1 MMPMR
6 VYLVVA
12 LICAPAVLAQAPPQT
27 PRAAPADE
35 EILFADLPRVE
46 AATLHAQSLAEAP
59 ANVSVI
65 TAEEI
70 RRYGYRTLGEAL
82 ASVRGFYATNDHSY
96 EYVGVRGFSL
106 PGDFN
111 TRFLVMLN
119 GHPLTDNIYN
129 SNNSFEQDF
138 GLDMGLV
145 ERIEIIRGPTSAL
158 YGSNGML
165 ANINVVTRSP
175 AQARTLGGSLETS
188 SAGGGKLSLTS
199 SRYLG
204 HGVNLLVEASV
215 FDDQGFSFPVAGLPV
230 PAGVGS
236 TVSNADGESGFH
248 TFANLV
254 WRGWSFTAYFNVRD
268 KHVPIGLGT
277 SLSGDPAQHVV
288 DSRNLIEASYK
299 RQAGP
304 GQVQW
309 RTAFDQYRY
318 RDLYDYPVRD
328 IVEPVRDINRGDWLD
343 SSLTYDVPLG
353 HVGPLTVGASGS
365 WELRNLQYNLD
376 AGGVVQDRISRP
388 DRGLGLFAQQEWDVS
403 RRWKLYGG
411 VRWDYTRYFP
421 VLVSPRVAAVFQASP
436 RTVYKLVYGRPFRN
450 PSTFEQFYNDGGLS
464 YIAASALKAE
474 TAQAFEASFERRVA
488 RNWTV
493 VLNGFHYRIENV
505 IEAVTLADGVQQYQN
520 AGKLL
525 STGMEFEVRGK
536 LWNRLEATA
545 STAWQNA
552 VDGASSG
559 RLANAPFNVSKMR
572 LGVPVGRLFLGGGV
586 NFLSPRE
593 TWSDSTLG
601 GFLVVDGTAT
611 VRLGGPFDLQAGV
624 RNALNKR
631 YEDPIYLAIDRLQ
644 GDPRSAFLRLVWHPW
659 E

>member
-1 MMPMR
+1 MAMR
-6 VYLVVA
+6 DYLVLA
-12 LICAPAVLAQAPPQT
+12 LICAPAVLAETPPQ
-27 PRAAPADE
+27 PPGAESAAED
-35 EILFADLPRVE
+35 ILFADLPQVE
-46 AATLHAQSLAEAP
+46 AASLHAQSLAEAP

-65 TAEEI
+65 TAEEV

-82 ASVRGFYATNDHSY
+82 ASVRGFYVTNDHSY

-129 SNNSFEQDF
+129 SNNFFEQDF
-138 GLDMGLV
+138 GLDMDLV

-175 AQARTLGGSLETS
+175 AEARSLGASVETS
-188 SAGGGKLSLTS
+188 SAGGGKLSLTT

-204 HGVNLLVEASV
+204 NGVNLLAEASV
-215 FDDQGFSFPVAGLPV
+215 FQDQGFSFPVAGLPV
-230 PAGVGS
+230 PAGVGN
-236 TVSNADGESGFH
+236 TVSAADGESGFH
-248 TFANLV
+248 SFANLV
-254 WRGWSFTAYFNVRD
+254 WRGWSFTAYFNERY
-268 KHVPIGLGT
+268 KNVPIGLGT
-277 SLSGDPAQHVV
+277 SLSGDAAQHVV

-304 GQVQW
+304 GQLQW
-309 RTAFDQYRY
+309 RMAYDQYRY
-318 RDLYDYPVRD
+318 RDLYDYPVGD
-328 IVEPVRDINRGDWLD
+328 VIEPVRDVNKGDWLD
-343 SSLTYDVPLG
+343 SSLTYDIPLG
-353 HVGPLTVGASGS
+353 HVGPLTMGASGS
-365 WELRNLQYNLD
+365 WELRNVQYNLD
-376 AGGVVQDRISRP
+376 DDGVIQDWTSRP
-388 DRGLGLFAQQEWDVS
+388 DRGLALFAQQEWDVS

-411 VRWDYTRYFP
+411 ARWDYTRYFP
-421 VLVSPRVAAVFQASP
+421 ALVSPRVAAVFQASP
-436 RTVYKLVYGRPFRN
+436 RTVYKLVYGHPFRN
-450 PSTFEQFYNDGGLS
+450 PSSFEQFYNDGGLS
-464 YIAASALKAE
+464 YVAAAPLKPEA
-474 TAQAFEASFERRVA
+474 AQAFEASFERRMA

-493 VLNGFHYRIENV
+493 ILNGFHDRIKNV

-525 STGMEFEVRGK
+525 STGVEFEVRGK
-536 LWNRLEATA
+536 LWNRLETTA

-552 VDGASSG
+552 VDGSGGG
-559 RLANAPFNVSKMR
+559 RLANAPSIVSKAR
-572 LGVPVGRLFLGGGV
+572 LGLPVGHLFLGGSV
-586 NFLSPRE
+586 NYLSPRD
-593 TWSDSTLG
+593 TWSGATLG
-601 GFLVVDGTAT
+601 GFLVADGTAT
-611 VRLGGPFDLQAGV
+611 VRLGASFDLQAGI

-631 YEDPIYLAIDRLQ
+631 YEDPIYLAIDRLP